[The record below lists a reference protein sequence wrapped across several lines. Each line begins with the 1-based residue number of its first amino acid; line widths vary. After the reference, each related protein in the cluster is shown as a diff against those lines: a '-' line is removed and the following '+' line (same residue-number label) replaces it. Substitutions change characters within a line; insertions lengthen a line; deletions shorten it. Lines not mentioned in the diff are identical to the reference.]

1 MRRQK
6 VFGVWL
12 TERKARI
19 LDLIRTRP
27 GITGPE
33 IARRFHISAVSAR
46 SHIWQINELLDIE
59 CVSLRLVGQ
68 PGPAGGY
75 KLVDK
80 RPGPANVQTCHA
92 TSS

>member
-6 VFGVWL
+6 VFGIWL
-12 TERKARI
+12 TEHKARI

-59 CVSLRLVGQ
+59 CVPLRLVGR

-80 RPGPANVQTCHA
+80 RPQPASVREWRA
-92 TSS
+92 